1 MGQRAYAPRAKPR
14 PCGPVLVVDDDEGF
28 RALIAAVLEFD
39 GYEIREAA
47 SGEEALEAARA
58 EPPQLVV
65 VDVRLPG
72 ICGYEV
78 CRELREEFGG
88 GLPVVFVSGEATQSY
103 DRVAGFLAGGDD
115 YLVKPFALDEFI
127 ARVRRLL
134 QRSRMTAPGRSALTG
149 RELEVLGLLAE
160 GLAQG
165 EIARRLYI
173 SPKTVGTH
181 IERMF
186 KKLGV
191 HSRAQAIAL
200 AYRDDLLETS
210 I

>member
-1 MGQRAYAPRAKPR
+1 
-14 PCGPVLVVDDDEGF
+14 VDDDEGF